1 MTNIEQKD
9 ITDLVNM
16 QLDKNIK
23 WQIETISLTGTDSYN
38 TTYSTGGLKAYVM
51 KPDEKASP
59 MPKLKYQK

>member
-1 MTNIEQKD
+1 
-9 ITDLVNM
+9 M